1 VTVTAI
7 LPVNGVMGIVEVV
20 KMLVPDRRI
29 FLTAC

>member
-7 LPVNGVMGIVEVV
+7 LPVNGVMGFVEVV
-20 KMLVPDRRI
+20 MMLVPDRRI